1 MSANTVL
8 ETLQEM
14 DFGQNLKPEH
24 LKKLAAMATELEFPA
39 NATIFQEGQLSDKVY
54 LIVDGMVAV
63 EIFVPSRGR
72 VTILTLRK
80 RQTLGWSP
88 LFENKP
94 NTASGRAMVPTK
106 TLALD
111 ANQLRNVC
119 HEDHELGCALGWRV
133 AETIAGRLKATRLQ
147 LLDIFA
153 TA

>member
-1 MSANTVL
+1 MSSNTVL
-8 ETLQEM
+8 EALQEM
-14 DFGQNLKPEH
+14 DFVQNLKPEH
-24 LKKLAAMATELEFPA
+24 LEKLATMATEVEFPTK
-39 NATIFQEGQLSDKVY
+39 ATIFQEGELSDKVY
-54 LIVDGMVAV
+54 LIVDGQVAV

-72 VTILTLRK
+72 VTILTLRN

-111 ANQLRNVC
+111 AEQLRNVC
-119 HEDHELGCALGWRV
+119 KEDHELGCALGWRV

-153 TA
+153 HE

>member
-1 MSANTVL
+1 MSADTLL
-8 ETLQEM
+8 ETLQDM

-24 LKKLAAMATELEFPA
+24 LEKLAAMATEVEFPA
-39 NATIFQEGQLSDKVY
+39 NATIFHEGELSDKVY
-54 LIVDGMVAV
+54 LIVDGRVAV

-72 VTILTLRK
+72 VTILTLRN

-88 LFENKP
+88 IFENKP

-106 TLALD
+106 TLALN
-111 ANQLRNVC
+111 AKQLRTVC
-119 HEDHELGCALGWRV
+119 QEDHELGCALGWRV

-153 TA
+153 TE

>member
-1 MSANTVL
+1 MSKETML
-8 ETLQEM
+8 EALQEM
-14 DFGQNLKPEH
+14 DFTQGLRPDH
-24 LKKLAAMATELEFPA
+24 LEKLATMATEVDFPA
-39 NATIFQEGQLSDKVY
+39 NAAIFKEGELSNKVY
-54 LIVDGMVAV
+54 LIVDGRVAV

-88 LFENKP
+88 LFEDKP

-111 ANQLRNVC
+111 AKQLRNIC
-119 HEDHELGCALGWRV
+119 KEDHELGCAIGWRV
-133 AETIAGRLKATRLQ
+133 AETISGRLKATRLQ

-153 TA
+153 PA